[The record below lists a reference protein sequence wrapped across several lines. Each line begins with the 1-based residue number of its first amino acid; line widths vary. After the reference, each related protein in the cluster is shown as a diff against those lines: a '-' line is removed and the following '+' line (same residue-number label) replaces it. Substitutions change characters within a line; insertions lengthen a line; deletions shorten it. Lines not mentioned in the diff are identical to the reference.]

1 MKAIFLALL
10 ATTAFSAPA
19 LAALRLE
26 CQVKNPC
33 GYEEVDDLGACV
45 RLITLE
51 SEREGSGTQYIH
63 FKTQSDG
70 DKPRLKPVAFEI
82 SLSQSGREIT
92 FQDETGDQNGALLQV
107 SPGYYAGVIT
117 VDQDFPFAVSCSN
130 RGTVF

>member
-1 MKAIFLALL
+1 MKPIFLTLL
-10 ATTAFSAPA
+10 ATTALSSPA
-19 LAALRLE
+19 IAALRLE

-63 FKTQSDG
+63 FKMQPEG
-70 DKPRLKPVAFEI
+70 EKPRLKPVAYKI
-82 SLSQSGREIT
+82 SLSPSGREIT
-92 FQDETGDQNGALLQV
+92 FQDETGDQNGELLQV

-117 VDQDFPFAVSCSN
+117 VDQDFPFAVSCSE